1 MAETD
6 VDYLIIGAGVAG
18 MTLRHALSS
27 SRVALIDPHPF
38 RYKLGESII
47 PEHFRD
53 PSLADIRDEVQRL
66 PSYSPKYGSM
76 YIGADG
82 VAAFPLSPLDYG
94 YSSHVRREELEARMA
109 SLWGLE
115 IERERVQRYDATTNT
130 VHTDRRAWRVAKQ
143 VIDCSGVARVLARAM
158 EVERELW
165 RSFASW
171 MYLDIRAVR
180 DERFEE
186 FLRST
191 GRAYQRFD
199 PGVGHPLPQRE
210 HEGWAP
216 SNCTIVW
223 RVRDGMFAWQ
233 IPLYQKSVLS
243 FGVTSRHGPVSRD
256 DLLAFARDNVA
267 PCYETDPRPFDGA
280 SDYNRFHVYNR
291 FSRTAS
297 QVADANWI
305 LVGDA
310 GFFGEPIYATGTAV
324 AVNQALHVARAL
336 NDTGW
341 TDAAREDYIA
351 RWTRTGESSLAARRY
366 FFAPD
371 GDPVDPSARVF
382 EDRALQGTAFQLTMA
397 NNYGRILAGVKEFA
411 ASDDQFASR
420 YAASAEAH
428 RAFTASLAA
437 LLAAVDALGP
447 WRVRVAYPAKGG
459 VQFALSHDALPDLT
473 ARVER
478 AREGARYFR
487 AAAGLGLAY
496 MSLPEG
502 PYPMVPAARAL
513 LDRLGQSLG
522 AARAGWGRL
531 LANAALDATGP
542 AVR

>member
-1 MAETD
+1 MTETA

-53 PSLADIRDEVQRL
+53 PALADIRDEVPKL

-76 YIGADG
+76 YIGPDG
-82 VAAFPLSPLDYG
+82 VAAFPLSPLDYP
-94 YSSHVRREELEARMA
+94 YASHLRREELETRMA

-143 VIDCSGVARVLARAM
+143 VIDCSGVARVLSRAM
-158 EVERELW
+158 GAEHELW

-171 MYLDIRAVR
+171 MYLDIRAVH
-180 DERFEE
+180 DERFAE
-186 FLRST
+186 FLRAT

-199 PGVGHPLPQRE
+199 PGVGHPLPQKE
-210 HEGWAP
+210 YEGWAP

-267 PCYETDPRPFDGA
+267 PCYDAAPRPFDGA

-291 FSRTAS
+291 FSRAS
-297 QVADANWI
+297 AQVADANWI

-310 GFFGEPIYATGTAV
+310 SFFGEPIYATGTAV
-324 AVNQALHVARAL
+324 AVNEALHVARAL
-336 NDTGW
+336 NTTGW
-341 TDAAREDYIA
+341 TDAARADYAA
-351 RWTRTGESSLAARRY
+351 RWARTGESSLAARRY

-371 GDPVDPSARVF
+371 GDPVDPEARVF
-382 EDRALQGTAFQLTMA
+382 EDRALRGTAFQLTMA
-397 NNYGRILAGVKEFA
+397 NNYGRILSGVKEFA
-411 ASDDQFASR
+411 DDGESFASH

-437 LLAAVDALGP
+437 LLSTAGALGA
-447 WRVRVAYPAKGG
+447 WSVRVAYPAKGG
-459 VQFALSHDALPDLT
+459 VQAALSHAAMPDLT
-473 ARVER
+473 VRVER
-478 AREGARYFR
+478 AGDGVRYFR
-487 AAAGLGLAY
+487 AAGGLGLAY
-496 MSLPEG
+496 MSLPDG
-502 PYPMVPAARAL
+502 PYPFVPETRAL
-513 LDRLGQSLG
+513 LDRLSASFV
-522 AARAGWGRL
+522 AAREGWGRL
-531 LANAALDATGP
+531 LDDA
-542 AVR
+542 R